1 MSLEPFADV
10 SDVEEIWGE
19 LSVAEAKTV
28 DGWLAVAS
36 TNLRLLG
43 RKRGV
48 DVDQFI
54 AGNELLTEAAKN
66 AVVASVRRV
75 LMNPNGIRQRSL
87 TETDGPFGDT
97 RSETLDSSVSASK
110 FYFDADDVS
119 WLPSPPRQ
127 RFGSFRVKAGLR

>member
-10 SDVEEIWGE
+10 SDVEEVWGE
-19 LSVAEAKTV
+19 LTVAEAEKV
-28 DGWLAVAS
+28 KGWLAIAS

-43 RKRGV
+43 RKNGL

-75 LMNPNGIRQRSL
+75 LMNPRGIRQRSL

-97 RSETLDSSVSASK
+97 SSETLDSSVSASK
-110 FYFDADDVS
+110 FYFDAEDVS
-119 WLPSPPRQ
+119 WLPKPPRQ
-127 RFGSFRVKAGLR
+127 RFGSFRVKAGLK

>member
-10 SDVEEIWGE
+10 SDVEEVWGE
-19 LSVAEAKTV
+19 LTVVEAGTV
-28 DGWLAVAS
+28 KGWLAIAS

-43 RKRGV
+43 RKYGL

-75 LMNPNGIRQRSL
+75 LMNPRGIRQRSL

-97 RSETLDSSVSASK
+97 SSETLDSSVSASK
-110 FYFDADDVS
+110 FYFDLDDVS
-119 WLPSPPRQ
+119 WLPKPPRQ
-127 RFGSFRVKAGLR
+127 RLGSFRVKAGLR